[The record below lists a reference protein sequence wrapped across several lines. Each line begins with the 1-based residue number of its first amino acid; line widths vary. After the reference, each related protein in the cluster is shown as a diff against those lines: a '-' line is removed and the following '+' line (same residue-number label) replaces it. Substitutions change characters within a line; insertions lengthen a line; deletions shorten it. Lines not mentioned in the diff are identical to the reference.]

1 MEFKKLSQKAK
12 NYWILTYGL
21 LALFFISIVLIVILC
36 ANDGAKLGLALGL
49 GLPVLLLS
57 IFLIIYPFLKYN
69 FYGYYYNEDRVVI
82 KHGVI
87 FKHVI
92 VIPICQIQ
100 DLHIYQGP
108 IMSLFKL
115 KGVIFST
122 AGSNFQLSCLNKEVA
137 ETIVLDV
144 EVYLKKR
151 LEDLAN
157 EKIQ

>member
-1 MEFKKLSQKAK
+1 
-12 NYWILTYGL
+12 
-21 LALFFISIVLIVILC
+21 
-36 ANDGAKLGLALGL
+36 
-49 GLPVLLLS
+49 
-57 IFLIIYPFLKYN
+57 
-69 FYGYYYNEDRVVI
+69 
-82 KHGVI
+82 
-87 FKHVI
+87 
-92 VIPICQIQ
+92 
-100 DLHIYQGP
+100 
-108 IMSLFKL
+108 MSLFKL